1 MLGLTTTQLL
11 LLAAG
16 AVYLFFTKSPGGGW
30 LAILKKFLGGDTEN
44 LLGKVIAD
52 FYKCADCTPEE
63 EKKVEE
69 ALTILVN
76 HAIRHRLSLGST
88 AETRRLKELEAKLE
102 ELSRGTQ
109 PASH

>member
-1 MLGLTTTQLL
+1 MLGLTTTQLV

-30 LAILKKFLGGDTEN
+30 LSIIKKFLGGDTEDMI
-44 LLGKVIAD
+44 GKIIAD
-52 FYKCADCTPEE
+52 FYKCNDCTPEE

-76 HAIRHRLSLGST
+76 HAIRHRLMPDSN
-88 AETRRLKELEAKLE
+88 AEKRRIDQLEAQLKEL
-102 ELSRGTQ
+102 SGG
-109 PASH
+109 